1 MTFDGD
7 RRSVAS
13 EDGVNIANDANGIVL
28 LTTTVPLR
36 VEMVMRRQ
44 VMMSAGQKATHGQF
58 CEWRGDGGRPCE
70 NAVRRIRS

>member
-44 VMMSAGQKATHGQF
+44 VMMSAGQKATNGKF
-58 CEWRGDGGRPCE
+58 CE
-70 NAVRRIRS
+70 